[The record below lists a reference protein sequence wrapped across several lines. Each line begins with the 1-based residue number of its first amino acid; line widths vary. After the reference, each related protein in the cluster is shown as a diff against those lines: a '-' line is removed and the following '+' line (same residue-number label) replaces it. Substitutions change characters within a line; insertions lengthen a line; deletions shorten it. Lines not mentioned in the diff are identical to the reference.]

1 MVGAIHG
8 RTIAN
13 SIADIAGGTWEQ
25 IDAASFIMLLI
36 LIPYFAFGALVDVVG
51 ERTLVR
57 PYFAR
62 ADK

>member
-1 MVGAIHG
+1 MVGTIHG
-8 RTIAN
+8 RAIAN

-25 IDAASFIMLLI
+25 IVATSFIVLLI
-36 LIPYFAFGALVDVVG
+36 LIPYFAFGALGDVVG

-57 PYFAR
+57 LHFAR